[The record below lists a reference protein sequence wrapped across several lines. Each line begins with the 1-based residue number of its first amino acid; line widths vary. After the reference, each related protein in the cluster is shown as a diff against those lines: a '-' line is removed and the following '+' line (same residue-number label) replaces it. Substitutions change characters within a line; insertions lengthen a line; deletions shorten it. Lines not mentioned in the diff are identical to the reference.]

1 MLQTSHGCDQP
12 SSRITSGALQTIIMY
27 EFHTMKMQIVL
38 FVFVFVFVFVITLYI
53 MVWPV
58 MPRRDN
64 LAVMLP
70 VERGGTKVNQT
81 NLKISFNC
89 IFVSFGGLKTFSHLC
104 TFNFPNIF
112 ALSGIVRNL
121 PVGGS
126 EQNVLWLKVGV
137 G

>member
-38 FVFVFVFVFVITLYI
+38 FVFVFVFVFVIALYI
-53 MVWPV
+53 RVSPV

-81 NLKISFNC
+81 NLKISFKF
-89 IFVSFGGLKTFSHLC
+89 IFFCGLK
-104 TFNFPNIF
+104 IF
-112 ALSGIVRNL
+112 LTDSVIRSNKEKLAAASTK
-121 PVGGS
+121 
-126 EQNVLWLKVGV
+126 W
-137 G
+137 

>member
-53 MVWPV
+53 MVSPV

-81 NLKISFNC
+81 NLKISFKF
-89 IFVSFGGLKTFSHLC
+89 IFFGGLKTFSHLC

>member
-53 MVWPV
+53 MVLPV

-81 NLKISFNC
+81 NLKISFNWFFPFC
-89 IFVSFGGLKTFSHLC
+89 GLKTFSHLC

-126 EQNVLWLKVGV
+126 EQNVLWL
-137 G
+137 

>member
-53 MVWPV
+53 RVSPV

-81 NLKISFNC
+81 NLRISFNC
-89 IFVSFGGLKTFSHLC
+89 LKTLSHLC

>member
-1 MLQTSHGCDQP
+1 
-12 SSRITSGALQTIIMY
+12 
-27 EFHTMKMQIVL
+27 
-38 FVFVFVFVFVITLYI
+38 
-53 MVWPV
+53 

-81 NLKISFNC
+81 N
-89 IFVSFGGLKTFSHLC
+89 LC

>member
-1 MLQTSHGCDQP
+1 
-12 SSRITSGALQTIIMY
+12 
-27 EFHTMKMQIVL
+27 MQIV
-38 FVFVFVFVFVITLYI
+38 FFVFVFVFVIVFLITLYI
-53 MVWPV
+53 MVLPV

-70 VERGGTKVNQT
+70 VEGGGTKVNQT